1 MLCVCYKCVQLVQ
14 EQVKKP
20 LVEPAGAVQL
30 SEMKA
35 GGSKP
40 VPLNT
45 KEVFPESLIF
55 PLYKEHINS
64 A

>member
-1 MLCVCYKCVQLVQ
+1 M
-14 EQVKKP
+14 
-20 LVEPAGAVQL
+20 EPTGAVQL

-35 GGSKP
+35 CGSKP